1 MPIENSAQKLEILQK
16 IKSLEDV
23 AERSMYHNIGSG
35 IFNLIGTAVSVGIL
49 IENIKQEK
57 NLKLVAE
64 KLEKDQIS
72 VDEAIKEFDKSKKIM
87 NGNRSWQF
95 VGAATGLANNVWTA
109 LAAGVEGERLD
120 DIEALKSLEL
130 FGQDN
135 NNLLKELGGFIQR
148 L

>member
-1 MPIENSAQKLEILQK
+1 M
-16 IKSLEDV
+16 
-23 AERSMYHNIGSG
+23 
-35 IFNLIGTAVSVGIL
+35 
-49 IENIKQEK
+49 
-57 NLKLVAE
+57 
-64 KLEKDQIS
+64 
-72 VDEAIKEFDKSKKIM
+72 DEAIKEFDKSKTIM

-120 DIEALKSLEL
+120 DIEALKSLES